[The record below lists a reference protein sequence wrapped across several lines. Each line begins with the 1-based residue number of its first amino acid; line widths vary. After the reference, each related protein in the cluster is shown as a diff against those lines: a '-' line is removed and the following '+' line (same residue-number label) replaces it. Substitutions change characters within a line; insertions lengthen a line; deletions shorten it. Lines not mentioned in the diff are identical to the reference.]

1 MTSQITGVSIVC
13 SVVCSGTD
21 QRKHQSWSLAFVRGI
36 HRGWIDSPHKGSI
49 TRKMFP
55 FDEAFMQNIFIVL
68 WPQSG
73 LTSEQAGVVF
83 VYTDTENIY
92 GQSLPMDIRNVATR
106 AVVNKTDMCNEVNP
120 YQERVHVMYLY
131 GLCVSIRHTH
141 HVHLLIGHLF
151 IGRCLNDYKAAVSKK
166 ITPINCD
173 PVSNTP
179 LLNSFQCGKVL
190 VSYQKE
196 GALPSFCTGCYVTSQ
211 NKLYMKAV
219 PLLD

>member
-1 MTSQITGVSIVC
+1 MSAMTSQITSVSIVC

-55 FDEAFMQNIFIVL
+55 LDGAFMQNIFILL

-73 LTSEQAGVVF
+73 LTSEQACVVF

-131 GLCVSIRHTH
+131 RLCVSIRHTH
-141 HVHLLIGHLF
+141 YVHLLIGHLF

-166 ITPINCD
+166 SPPLIVTP
-173 PVSNTP
+173 
-179 LLNSFQCGKVL
+179 FQTHRYLIHFNVGR
-190 VSYQKE
+190 
-196 GALPSFCTGCYVTSQ
+196 F
-211 NKLYMKAV
+211 
-219 PLLD
+219 